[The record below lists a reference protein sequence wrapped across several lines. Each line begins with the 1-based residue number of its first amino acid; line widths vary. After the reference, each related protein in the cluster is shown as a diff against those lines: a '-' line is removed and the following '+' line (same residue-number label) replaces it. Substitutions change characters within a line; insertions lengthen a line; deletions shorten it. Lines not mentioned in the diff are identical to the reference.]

1 MLVCLSDI
9 HLSDLQSDDELV
21 ERLLVETLT
30 SLPAKAKS
38 IGSKKIDI
46 LWLGDII
53 DLLVSPQWDQRFLR
67 PWHPPSPELG
77 NLIESIVVATCARYS
92 RFFRTILSLSEQ
104 KAGDVPTAFHY
115 IIGNHDWLLN
125 SPVARNARVI
135 VDTAFCLAPK
145 REGAPLALSKPFKA
159 YSVYAVHGHEF
170 DPSNAADDD
179 LWPLGDAVVV
189 ELLQGFFNHVN
200 AQLTEENDRTLI
212 RSLGDLFY
220 VRPDMGVPLYIHAR
234 LQDEGVSKRQQTI
247 IRGAW
252 ETAVDNFINIPYFN
266 DRRDAYEKRVGLKRL
281 RHLLRASRP
290 LRRVTDVL
298 SLLSWQRERILR
310 ITDPGRYEFRAL
322 DHLITISQ
330 SLKYFV
336 MGHTHKAALSPLFP
350 DKDTVSKTYVNTGT
364 WRKIHRPLF
373 FERRSWKEFAAETV
387 LSYAVF
393 YTAEEQ
399 RSTRVSCELHRR
411 SCV

>member
-1 MLVCLSDI
+1 MLVCLSDL

-53 DLLVSPQWDQRFLR
+53 DLLVSPQWAQRSLR
-67 PWHPPSPELG
+67 PWDSPSPELG
-77 NLIESIVVATCARYS
+77 SLIENIVVATCARYA
-92 RFFRTILSLSEQ
+92 RFFSTMLLLSEK
-104 KAGDVPTAFHY
+104 KADEVPTFFHY

-125 SPVARNARVI
+125 SSVARSARVR
-135 VDTAFCLAPK
+135 VDKAFCLAPR
-145 REGAPLALSKPFKA
+145 REGSPLAEGKSFKA
-159 YSVYAVHGHEF
+159 YGVYATHGHEF
-170 DPSNAADDD
+170 DPSNAADDN

-189 ELLQGFFNHVN
+189 ELLQGFFNQVK
-200 AQLTEENDRTLI
+200 AQLTEQSDRTLI
-212 RSLGDLFY
+212 RSLEDLFY

-234 LQDEGVSKRQQTI
+234 LQDEGVSKRQQSI

-252 ETAVDNFINIPYFN
+252 ETAVNSFMNIPYFN
-266 DRRDAYEKRVGLKRL
+266 DRMDAYEKRVGLKRL
-281 RHLLRASRP
+281 RQLLRVSRP

-310 ITDPGRYEFRAL
+310 INDPGQYEHRAL
-322 DHLITISQ
+322 DNLLTNFQ

-350 DKDTVSKTYVNTGT
+350 DKDKVSKAYVNTGT

-373 FERRSWKEFAAETV
+373 FERQAWKEFAAETV

-399 RSTRVSCELHRR
+399 RSTMVSCELHRR